1 MAIYALV
8 ENNEI
13 TEISDGLPQNWRNI
27 SNFSA
32 LENNIPYLNSL
43 GWQQVQQVIPTY
55 DTSTE
60 RLENWQY
67 KLVNGQ
73 VILEPDVV
81 PFVAPTPEE
90 IAAEEAAQ
98 MAAQWI
104 AVRQDRDHRMN
115 TFEWRYTRYFRQQ
128 RLGITPTTDQIENLD
143 SYMQALANITQ
154 QSDPFNI
161 VWPTYVGA

>member
-1 MAIYALV
+1 
-8 ENNEI
+8 
-13 TEISDGLPQNWRNI
+13 
-27 SNFSA
+27 
-32 LENNIPYLNSL
+32 
-43 GWQQVQQVIPTY
+43 
-55 DTSTE
+55 
-60 RLENWQY
+60 
-67 KLVNGQ
+67 
-73 VILEPDVV
+73 
-81 PFVAPTPEE
+81 VAPTPEE